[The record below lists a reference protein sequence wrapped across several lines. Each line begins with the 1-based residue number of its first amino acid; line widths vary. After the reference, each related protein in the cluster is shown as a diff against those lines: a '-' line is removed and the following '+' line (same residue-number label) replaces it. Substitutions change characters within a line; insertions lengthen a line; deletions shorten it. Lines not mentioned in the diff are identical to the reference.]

1 MLTSY
6 LFVVGFGLVAANP
19 ILQMI
24 KIPGQSYPS
33 QACPTCPTQ
42 TCPSQTCP
50 SQTCPTSRPPC
61 QTCQTSYRNVY
72 SQPTNNCPCNKQ
84 VTAQNPVANI
94 INQDVLSQLVIR
106 RLLSTPQPQ
115 TQVNPAPA
123 CTNCEAQK
131 APPNIINNYIVIPP
145 EYFKA
150 NETKV
155 DKEEPDT
162 RTRKGK
168 RRRKQSRRRNQENI
182 TCPCEDEKE
191 KGKIIVEKQE
201 TSCPCDKYTYMVG
214 GDEVK
219 NGKIEDAPSLK
230 TRTVND
236 KVLPESAP
244 SSKNTKTSQNDKVV
258 YNYHE
263 VSGETELTDTK
274 NTRNSN
280 RDRKIHLEDAIIK
293 DFCRKHPTIP
303 EEIAR
308 SLLNKL
314 KHQIDKKENPH
325 YSPYRFSPYSYEHYD
340 PELFYP
346 RSYGYPRAYSDVVE
360 SDRRSRKRKQH
371 RSGRR
376 NKKQKEEV
384 KENTDIC
391 NEQSEKLVEKNPTVI
406 NIETEIISTEKIT
419 ASAEKVKENLTVNNS
434 ETQMETPDDLL
445 DQLDKMKAKFAK
457 LNEIETTTVS
467 YNKRIGQ
474 YPELGKEDKVPT
486 VYNNGVDDYY
496 PDFRGDNIPFYASDE
511 ECDSKEDMY
520 DKNGGFDS
528 KRYVNHKQS
537 STNSRK
543 DETSTEYPV
552 SVSTES
558 YDSYEETKDGSDEIR
573 FIIPPHLELP
583 DFETKQINKLEI
595 NDFVADDLN
604 TYSDATAK
612 QEIELKPA
620 KVFTKDKSGR
630 TNIETVY
637 GRSRVVKYGHDAESA
652 ASEPVITYYLPED
665 AMTEDRIQLPDGEG
679 IVVVAKSIRDLENW
693 EI

>member
-6 LFVVGFGLVAANP
+6 LLVVGFYLVAANP
-19 ILQMI
+19 ILQRI
-24 KIPGQSYPS
+24 PIPGQSYPS
-33 QACPTCPTQ
+33 QTCPTCPT
-42 TCPSQTCP
+42 QTCP

-61 QTCQTSYRNVY
+61 QTCQTPYRNVY

-84 VTAQNPVANI
+84 VTAQNPVTNL
-94 INQDVLSQLVIR
+94 INQDALTQLVMR

-123 CTNCEAQK
+123 STYCEAQK
-131 APPNIINNYIVIPP
+131 SPPKIINNYIIIPP
-145 EYFKA
+145 EYFKV

-155 DKEEPDT
+155 DKVESDT
-162 RTRKGK
+162 RTRKVK
-168 RRRKQSRRRNQENI
+168 RRGKQNRRRNQENL
-182 TCPCEDEKE
+182 TCPCEDEQD

-201 TSCPCDKYTYMVG
+201 TSCLCDKDTSSG
-214 GDEVK
+214 TEVK

-236 KVLPESAP
+236 KVLQEKGL
-244 SSKNTKTSQNDKVV
+244 SSKNTKTSQNIK
-258 YNYHE
+258 E
-263 VSGETELTDTK
+263 VPRETELTDNK
-274 NTRNSN
+274 HMDPKKTRKGN
-280 RDRKIHLEDAIIK
+280 RERKISLEDAIIK
-293 DFCRKHPTIP
+293 DFCKKHPTIP

-308 SLLNKL
+308 SLLKKL
-314 KHQIDKKENPH
+314 IRQIDKKPQNPH
-325 YSPYRFSPYSYEHYD
+325 YSPYPFAPYGYYHYD

-346 RSYGYPRAYSDVVE
+346 RSYNYPRAYSDVVE
-360 SDRRSRKRKQH
+360 SDRRSRKRKQP

-384 KENTDIC
+384 KEITDIS
-391 NEQSEKLVEKNPTVI
+391 NKQSEKLVEKNPTVI
-406 NIETEIISTEKIT
+406 NIETEKITTEKIT
-419 ASAEKVKENLTVNNS
+419 ASTEKVKENLTVNNS

-445 DQLDKMKAKFAK
+445 DQLDQMKAKFAK

-467 YNKRIGQ
+467 YNKRIEQ

-486 VYNNGVDDYY
+486 VYNNWVDDYY

-528 KRYVNHKQS
+528 KRYVNHKKS
-537 STNSRK
+537 SNNSRK

-552 SVSTES
+552 SASTES
-558 YDSYEETKDGSDEIR
+558 YDSYEESKDGSEEIR

-583 DFETKQINKLEI
+583 DFETKQIFNKLEL

-612 QEIELKPA
+612 QEVELKPA

-637 GRSRVVKYGHDAESA
+637 GHSRVVRYGHDAESA
-652 ASEPVITYYLPED
+652 ASEPIITYYLPED
-665 AMTEDRIQLPDGEG
+665 AMTEDRIQLPERECT
-679 IVVVAKSIRDLENW
+679 VVVAKSIRDLEDW
-693 EI
+693 

>member
-1 MLTSY
+1 
-6 LFVVGFGLVAANP
+6 
-19 ILQMI
+19 
-24 KIPGQSYPS
+24 
-33 QACPTCPTQ
+33 CPTQ
-42 TCPSQTCP
+42 TCPTQTCP

-61 QTCQTSYRNVY
+61 QTCQNPYRNVY
-72 SQPTNNCPCNKQ
+72 SQPTNKCPCNKQ

-94 INQDVLSQLVIR
+94 INQDALTQLIMR

-115 TQVNPAPA
+115 TQANPAPA
-123 CTNCEAQK
+123 CNYCEAQK
-131 APPNIINNYIVIPP
+131 PPPNIINNYIIIPP

-155 DKEEPDT
+155 DKEESDT
-162 RTRKGK
+162 RTRKSE
-168 RRRKQSRRRNQENI
+168 RRRKQSRRRNPENL
-182 TCPCEDEKE
+182 TCPCEEEENKS
-191 KGKIIVEKQE
+191 KIIREKQE
-201 TSCPCDKYTYMVG
+201 TSCLCDKDSSMVG
-214 GDEVK
+214 GAEEK

-230 TRTVND
+230 TRTVSD
-236 KVLPESAP
+236 KVLPENAP
-244 SSKNTKTSQNDKVV
+244 SSKNTKTSQNKVV
-258 YNYHE
+258 NNYHE
-263 VSGETELTDTK
+263 VPEDTELTDNNHVDTK
-274 NTRNSN
+274 KIRKGN
-280 RDRKIHLEDAIIK
+280 RERKMSLEDAIIK
-293 DFCRKHPTIP
+293 DFCKKHPTVP

-308 SLLNKL
+308 SLLKKL
-314 KHQIDKKENPH
+314 KHQIDKKENPY
-325 YSPYRFSPYSYEHYD
+325 YSPYPIAPYVYDHYD

-346 RSYGYPRAYSDVVE
+346 RSYNYPRSYSDVVE
-360 SDRRSRKRKQH
+360 TDRRSRKRKQH

-376 NKKQKEEV
+376 NKKQREEV
-384 KENTDIC
+384 KENTDKC
-391 NEQSEKLVEKNPTVI
+391 DKESENLVEKNPTVI
-406 NIETEIISTEKIT
+406 NIETETITTEKIT
-419 ASAEKVKENLTVNNS
+419 ASTEKVKENLIVNSS

-445 DQLDKMKAKFAK
+445 DQLDQMKAKFAK

-467 YNKRIGQ
+467 YNKRIEQ

-496 PDFRGDNIPFYASDE
+496 PDFRGDNIPLYSSDE
-511 ECDSKEDMY
+511 ECESKEDIY
-520 DKNGGFDS
+520 DKNEGFDS
-528 KRYVNHKQS
+528 KRYVNNKKS
-537 STNSRK
+537 INNFRK

-583 DFETKQINKLEI
+583 DFETKQINKFEN
-595 NDFVADDLN
+595 NDFVADDIN
-604 TYSDATAK
+604 TYSDPTIK

-620 KVFTKDKSGR
+620 KVFSKDKSGR

-637 GRSRVVKYGHDAESA
+637 GHSRVIKYGHDAESA

-679 IVVVAKSIRDLENW
+679 IVVVAKSIRDLEDW